1 MKENPMKENPASQ
14 SSIFNRRTI
23 TLLVVYRLVRVLS
36 LLAVVGFLS
45 SPADAQF
52 LYVNNNGSPNVIS
65 AFHFNS
71 AGTLTPV
78 PGAPFPTG
86 GNGGLCF
93 DIGSTRTIHPSGG
106 RLYATNSASGNVSGF
121 NIANDGSLTPVPGS
135 PFPMSAGGNP
145 IGVAASANGQF
156 LFVGRGFFLMP
167 FGSGIDVFQINADG
181 SLTLVPGSPF
191 GVGGGA
197 GFDVLFDARRKNV
210 ISDVNNYEVSVFNA
224 AKTGALVPITGS
236 PFTTPT
242 ANNHKMALGSQGS
255 CLFVAGGLASV
266 SAMQVARDGSLSNAP
281 GSPVAA
287 TGQTNVVGAATT
299 QQGNFAYFGG
309 NNSIV
314 GFSFDNRCSLTP
326 IPGSPFISGGS
337 FPAGVTT
344 EGSGKFLFA
353 VNAFS
358 SSVSSFSIATN
369 GSLTLIGTSPLQ
381 GTALCAT
388 GLVAYPVIV
397 GPPASR

>member
-1 MKENPMKENPASQ
+1 MKENTASQ
-14 SSIFNRRTI
+14 SGIFNRHTI
-23 TLLVVYRLVRVLS
+23 TLLVVYRLVRVVS

-45 SPADAQF
+45 SRADAQF
-52 LYVNNNGSPNVIS
+52 LYVNNNGSPNTIS
-65 AFHFNS
+65 AFHVNS

-78 PGAPFPTG
+78 AGAPFPTG
-86 GNGGLCF
+86 GTGGVCF
-93 DIGSTRTIHPSGG
+93 DIASTRTIHPSGG
-106 RLYATNSASGNVSGF
+106 RLYATNSLSGNVSGF
-121 NIANDGSLTPVPGS
+121 NIANDGSLTTIPGS
-135 PFPMSAGGNP
+135 PFPMSPGGNP

-156 LFVGRGFFLMP
+156 LFVGRDFFP
-167 FGSGIDVFQINADG
+167 PAGGAGIDVFQINADG

-210 ISDVNNYEVSVFNA
+210 ISDVNDNEVSVFSA
-224 AKTGALVPITGS
+224 ANTGALVPILGS

-242 ANNHKMALGSQGS
+242 FNNHKMALGSQGS
-255 CLFVAGGLASV
+255 CLFVAGGASGSV

-281 GSPVAA
+281 GSPVA
-287 TGQTNVVGAATT
+287 TGNVFGAATT
-299 QQGNFAYFGG
+299 QQGSFAYFGG
-309 NNSIV
+309 SSGIS

-353 VNAFS
+353 VHHVSA
-358 SSVSSFSIATN
+358 SVSSFRIAPN

-381 GTALCAT
+381 GLASCPV

>member
-1 MKENPMKENPASQ
+1 MKENTASQ
-14 SSIFNRRTI
+14 SGIFNRHTI
-23 TLLVVYRLVRVLS
+23 TLLVVYRLVRVVS

-45 SPADAQF
+45 SRADAQF

-78 PGAPFPTG
+78 PGSPFPTG
-86 GNGGLCF
+86 GTGGVCF

-106 RLYATNSASGNVSGF
+106 RLYATNFGSGNVSGF

-156 LFVGRGFFLMP
+156 LFVGRDFFP
-167 FGSGIDVFQINADG
+167 PGTGIDVFQINADG

-210 ISDVNNYEVSVFNA
+210 ISDVNDNEVSVFTA
-224 AKTGALVPITGS
+224 ANTGALVPISGS

-242 ANNHKMALGSQGS
+242 SNNYKMALGSQGS
-255 CLFVAGGLASV
+255 CLFVAGGNSGSV

-287 TGQTNVVGAATT
+287 TGQSLVIGAATT
-299 QQGNFAYFGG
+299 
-309 NNSIV
+309 
-314 GFSFDNRCSLTP
+314 
-326 IPGSPFISGGS
+326 
-337 FPAGVTT
+337 
-344 EGSGKFLFA
+344 
-353 VNAFS
+353 
-358 SSVSSFSIATN
+358 
-369 GSLTLIGTSPLQ
+369 
-381 GTALCAT
+381 
-388 GLVAYPVIV
+388 
-397 GPPASR
+397 

>member
-1 MKENPMKENPASQ
+1 
-14 SSIFNRRTI
+14 
-23 TLLVVYRLVRVLS
+23 
-36 LLAVVGFLS
+36 
-45 SPADAQF
+45 
-52 LYVNNNGSPNVIS
+52 
-65 AFHFNS
+65 
-71 AGTLTPV
+71 
-78 PGAPFPTG
+78 
-86 GNGGLCF
+86 
-93 DIGSTRTIHPSGG
+93 
-106 RLYATNSASGNVSGF
+106 
-121 NIANDGSLTPVPGS
+121 
-135 PFPMSAGGNP
+135 
-145 IGVAASANGQF
+145 VAASANGQF
-156 LFVGRGFFLMP
+156 LFVGRGP
-167 FGSGIDVFQINADG
+167 FPPAGGAGIDVFQINADG

-210 ISDVNNYEVSVFNA
+210 ISDVNDSEVSVFNA
-224 AKTGALVPITGS
+224 AKTGALVPILGS

-242 ANNHKMALGSQGS
+242 VNNHKMALGSQGS
-255 CLFVAGGLASV
+255 CLFVAGGTGGGV

-287 TGQTNVVGAATT
+287 TGQSSVFGAATT

-309 NNSIV
+309 NNSIA

-326 IPGSPFISGGS
+326 IPGSPFSSGGS
-337 FPAGVTT
+337 SPYGVTT

-353 VNAFS
+353 VNTFG
-358 SSVSSFSIATN
+358 SSVSAFKIATN

-381 GTALCAT
+381 GTSTCPT

>member
-1 MKENPMKENPASQ
+1 MKENTTSQ
-14 SSIFNRRTI
+14 SGILNRRTI

-52 LYVNNNGSPNVIS
+52 LYVNNNGSPNMIS
-65 AFHFNS
+65 AFHVNS

-86 GNGGLCF
+86 GDGGLCA
-93 DIGSTRTIHPSGG
+93 DPGSTRTIHPSGG
-106 RLYATNSASGNVSGF
+106 RLYATNSTSGNVSGF

-135 PFPMSAGGNP
+135 PFPMSPGGNP

-156 LFVGRGFFLMP
+156 LFVGRGP
-167 FGSGIDVFQINADG
+167 FPPGAGIDVFQINADG

-210 ISDVNNYEVSVFNA
+210 ISDVNDNEVSVFKA
-224 AKTGALVPITGS
+224 ATTGALVPITGS

-242 ANNHKMALGSQGS
+242 LNNHKMALGSQGS
-255 CLFVAGGLASV
+255 CLLVAGGTGGGV

-281 GSPVAA
+281 GSPVA
-287 TGQTNVVGAATT
+287 TGQSFVVGAATT

-309 NNSIV
+309 DTSIA

-326 IPGSPFISGGS
+326 IPGSPFLSGGP
-337 FPAGVTT
+337 FPLGVTT

-353 VNAFS
+353 VNTFS
-358 SSVSSFSIATN
+358 GSVSSFKIATN

-381 GTALCAT
+381 GPAPCPV

>member
-1 MKENPMKENPASQ
+1 MKENPASQ
-14 SSIFNRRTI
+14 SGIFNRGTI
-23 TLLVVYRLVRVLS
+23 TLLVLYRLVRVLS

-86 GNGGLCF
+86 GTGGICL
-93 DIGSTRTIHPSGG
+93 DIGSIRSIHPSGG
-106 RLYATNSASGNVSGF
+106 RLYATNYSSGNVSGF

-135 PFPMSAGGNP
+135 PFPMSAGANP

-156 LFVGRGFFLMP
+156 LFVGRNFFSP
-167 FGSGIDVFQINADG
+167 GGAGIDVFQINADG
-181 SLTLVPGSPF
+181 SLTLVSGSPF

-210 ISDVNNYEVSVFNA
+210 ISDVNTSEVSVFNA
-224 AKTGALVPITGS
+224 AKTGALVPIPGS

-242 ANNHKMALGSQGS
+242 FNNHKMALGSQGS
-255 CLFVAGGLASV
+255 CLFVAGGTGGGV

-281 GSPVAA
+281 GSPVA
-287 TGQTNVVGAATT
+287 TGQFFVGGAATT

-309 NNSIV
+309 DSAV
-314 GFSFDNRCSLTP
+314 SGFSFDNRCSLTP

-344 EGSGKFLFA
+344 EGSGKFVFA
-353 VNAFS
+353 VNAFGG
-358 SSVSSFSIATN
+358 SVSSFKIAPD

-381 GTALCAT
+381 GVAACPT

>member
-1 MKENPMKENPASQ
+1 MKENTASQ
-14 SSIFNRRTI
+14 SGIFNRRTI
-23 TLLVVYRLVRVLS
+23 TRLVLYRLVRVLP

-52 LYVNNNGSPNVIS
+52 LYVNNNGTPNVIS

-78 PGAPFPTG
+78 AGAPFSTG
-86 GNGGLCF
+86 GNGGICF

-106 RLYATNSASGNVSGF
+106 RLYATNYSSGNVSGF
-121 NIANDGSLTPVPGS
+121 NIANDGSLTSVPGS

-156 LFVGRGFFLMP
+156 LFVGRGP
-167 FGSGIDVFQINADG
+167 FPPAGGAGIDVFQINADG

-191 GVGGGA
+191 GVSGGA
-197 GFDVLFDARRKNV
+197 GLDVLFDARRKNV
-210 ISDVNNYEVSVFNA
+210 ISDVNNNEVSVFTA
-224 AKTGALVPITGS
+224 AKTGALVSIPGS

-242 ANNHKMALGSQGS
+242 TNNHKMALGSQGS
-255 CLFVAGGLASV
+255 CLFVAGGTGGGV
-266 SAMQVARDGSLSNAP
+266 SAMRVARDGSLSNAP
-281 GSPVAA
+281 GSPVA
-287 TGQTNVVGAATT
+287 TGNVFGAATT
-299 QQGNFAYFGG
+299 QQGSFAYFGG
-309 NNSIV
+309 SSGIS

-326 IPGSPFISGGS
+326 IPGSPFISGGP

-353 VNAFS
+353 VNAFAGS
-358 SSVSSFSIATN
+358 LSSFKIAPN

-381 GTALCAT
+381 GAATCPT

>member
-1 MKENPMKENPASQ
+1 MKENTASQ
-14 SSIFNRRTI
+14 SGIFNRRTI
-23 TLLVVYRLVRVLS
+23 TRLVLYRLVRVLS

-106 RLYATNSASGNVSGF
+106 HLYATNSASGNVSGF
-121 NIANDGSLTPVPGS
+121 NIANDGSLTSVPGS

-156 LFVGRGFFLMP
+156 LFVGRGFFFP
-167 FGSGIDVFQINADG
+167 FTGAGIDVFQINADG

-210 ISDVNNYEVSVFNA
+210 ISDVNDNEVSVFTA
-224 AKTGALVPITGS
+224 AKTGALIPIPGS
-236 PFTTPT
+236 PFTTPST
-242 ANNHKMALGSQGS
+242 NNHKMALGSQGS
-255 CLFVAGGLASV
+255 CLFVAGGASDNV

-287 TGQTNVVGAATT
+287 TGQSLVIGAATT

-309 NNSIV
+309 NKSIA

-326 IPGSPFISGGS
+326 IPGSPFTSGGS
-337 FPAGVTT
+337 SPTGVTT

-353 VNAFS
+353 VNAFVG
-358 SSVSSFSIATN
+358 SVSSFKIATN

-381 GTALCAT
+381 GTATCAT

>member
-1 MKENPMKENPASQ
+1 MKQNPASQ
-14 SSIFNRRTI
+14 SGIFNRRTI
-23 TLLVVYRLVRVLS
+23 TRLVLHRLVRILS
-36 LLAVVGFLS
+36 LLAAVGFLS

-78 PGAPFPTG
+78 PGAPFLTG
-86 GNGGLCF
+86 GNGGASL
-93 DIGSTRTIHPSGG
+93 DIGSARTIHPSGG
-106 RLYATNSASGNVSGF
+106 RLYATNFSSGNVSGF
-121 NIANDGSLTPVPGS
+121 NIANDGSLTAVPGS
-135 PFPMSAGGNP
+135 PFPMSAGGSP

-156 LFVGRGFFLMP
+156 LFVGRGP
-167 FGSGIDVFQINADG
+167 FPPGAGIDVFQINADG
-181 SLTLVPGSPF
+181 SLTLVAGSPF

-210 ISDVNNYEVSVFNA
+210 ISDVNFNQVSVFTA
-224 AKTGALVPITGS
+224 AKTGALVPIPGS

-242 ANNHKMALGSQGS
+242 TNNHKMALGSQGS
-255 CLFVAGGLASV
+255 CLFVAGGAPSV

-281 GSPVAA
+281 GSPVAT
-287 TGQTNVVGAATT
+287 TGQLAVFGAATT

-309 NNSIV
+309 GSGV
-314 GFSFDNRCSLTP
+314 SGFSFDNSCSLTP
-326 IPGSPFISGGS
+326 IPGSPFISGGAAP
-337 FPAGVTT
+337 FGVTT

-353 VNAFS
+353 VNTFAA
-358 SSVSSFSIATN
+358 SVSSFKIAPD
-369 GSLTLIGTSPLQ
+369 GSLTLIGTSLLQ
-381 GTALCAT
+381 GTAFDPV